1 MKMKKE
7 QLPLI
12 TMLSAI
18 ALILATG
25 ILGYLLPHIPLAW
38 QITGGLAVLTTIGY
52 VVLDRKYY
60 ATALGKRTTQ
70 YGLNSIFMSFIAV
83 AVVVM
88 LNYIVAQHDIKKD
101 FTKNKSHTLSDQ
113 SVKVVQG
120 LKQEVRLRAFVAPQ
134 QQAEFDNLLNKYT
147 YHSKMLKK
155 DYIDVDKEPMAVQ
168 KYGIKQ
174 PGTVIVE
181 TDKRSARVDNLFGGS
196 DDPKVEEKITNAIIS
211 VDKGEKKKVYF
222 LTGHGERLATDS
234 GKEGYS
240 EMKESM
246 ESSRYQV
253 EELLLVDKD
262 KVPTDAEVLI
272 VAGPK
277 SDFMD
282 HELKLLE
289 EYLMRGGKMLFMVE
303 PTSTPTAKAFLAKFG
318 ADWKPKKTVVEMNR
332 LQQLAGGSPLTP
344 IVNTYSTGN
353 EITAEIKQ
361 MSIFPIASPVE
372 KMATTPSGYKVD
384 SLFSTTNRSLEVEL
398 KGNEVKPNEKTD
410 RKGPLSLALAVSG
423 KAPNAAKPAAPEEKK
438 EEKKEGEKK
447 EADNKD
453 PEFRL
458 VIVGDSD
465 FGANQVRRFGVNAD
479 LFQNMVSW
487 LAKEEDLISIRPKPT
502 NTSEFEITEERFR
515 VVHLASVWI
524 LPPLMLLS
532 GLGVW
537 FKRRRK

>member
-1 MKMKKE
+1 MKKE

-12 TMLSAI
+12 TMLVAI

-25 ILGYLLPHIPLAW
+25 ILAYLLPHVALAW
-38 QITGGLAVLTTIGY
+38 QITGGLALATTIGY
-52 VVLDRKYY
+52 VFLDRKYY

-70 YGLNSIFMSFIAV
+70 YGLNSVFMSIIAIG
-83 AVVVM
+83 VVIM
-88 LNYIVAQHDIKKD
+88 LNYIAAQHDIKKD

-113 SVKVVQG
+113 SIKVVSN

-134 QQAEFDNLLNKYT
+134 QQQEFDNLLDKYT

-196 DDPKVEEKITNAIIS
+196 DDPKVEEKLTNAIIS

-262 KVPTDAEVLI
+262 KVPADCEVLI

-277 SDFMD
+277 SDFM
-282 HELKLLE
+282 EQEIKLLE
-289 EYLMRGGKMLFMVE
+289 EYLLRGGKMLFMVE

-344 IVNTYSTGN
+344 IVSSYSTGN
-353 EITAEIKQ
+353 EITQEIKQ
-361 MSIFPIASPVE
+361 MSIFPIATPVE
-372 KMATTPSGYKVD
+372 KLATTPAGYKVD

-423 KAPNAAKPAAPEEKK
+423 KAPNAVKPPSEEKK
-438 EEKKEGEKK
+438 EEPKKDEKK

-479 LFQNMVSW
+479 LFQNMLSW
-487 LAKEEDLISIRPKPT
+487 LAKEEDLISIRPRAT